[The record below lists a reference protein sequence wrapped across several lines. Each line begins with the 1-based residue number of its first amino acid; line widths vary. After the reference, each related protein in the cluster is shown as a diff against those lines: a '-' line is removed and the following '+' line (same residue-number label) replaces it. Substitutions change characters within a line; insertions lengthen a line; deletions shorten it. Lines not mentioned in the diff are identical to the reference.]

1 MLNSVKPFIK
11 SFTIVSIATTVFI
24 SCNKNT
30 GSQGKATFE
39 QKVFE
44 NARNVGDRGTC
55 ITALHRIAVL
65 DSSATWVNDS
75 LAYYYYFYTQ
85 NPKAAGHYVD
95 ISLKLKPEDIGMN
108 ELKAKVDIQ
117 QQKDSAGIARFEKL
131 WNRTKDYTY
140 LYNIAATHILTG
152 RIAKADSIVVSLLK
166 LNPIPAGNVRIE
178 VAEANSQQQIPIEA
192 AFTYLKSYL
201 VLMNGDRALAMKMID
216 RCLELKPDFMLA
228 QDMKMNMNRQNNP
241 GGY

>member
-1 MLNSVKPFIK
+1 MKNILLFSMMA
-11 SFTIVSIATTVFI
+11 IAAS
-24 SCNKNT
+24 SCQQAPSKQNNA
-30 GSQGKATFE
+30 SHEVA
-39 QKVFE
+39 VFE
-44 NARNVGDRGTC
+44 HARKVGDRGTC

-85 NPKAAGHYVD
+85 NPKAADYYVD
-95 ISLKLKPEDIGMN
+95 RSLKLKPEDIGMN

-117 QQKDSAGIARFEKL
+117 QQKDSAGIARFEQL
-131 WNRTKDYTY
+131 WKRTKDYTY

-152 RIAKADSIVVSLLK
+152 RVVKADSMVVSLLQ
-166 LNPIPAGNVRIE
+166 LNPIPGGNVRIE
-178 VAEANSQQQIPIEA
+178 VAEANIQQQIPVEA

-201 VLMNGDRALAMKMID
+201 VLMNGERALAMKMID

-228 QDMKMNMNRQNNP
+228 QDMKMNMNRQAGQ

>member
-1 MLNSVKPFIK
+1 MNSSIK
-11 SFTIVSIATTVFI
+11 TFVLFTIGAATFI
-24 SCNKNT
+24 SCNQNRQE
-30 GSQGKATFE
+30 QGKAGYE

-44 NARNVGDRGTC
+44 NARKVGDRGTC

-65 DSSATWVNDS
+65 DSSASWVNDS

-85 NPKAAGHYVD
+85 NPKAADYYVN
-95 ISLKLKPEDIGMN
+95 ISLKQKPEDIGMN

-117 QQKDSAGIARFEKL
+117 QQRDSAGIARFEKL
-131 WNRTKDYTY
+131 WSRTKDYTY

-152 RIAKADSIVVSLLK
+152 RVVKADSMVVSLLK
-166 LNPIPAGNVRIE
+166 LNPIPSGNVRIE
-178 VAEANSQQQIPIEA
+178 VAEANIQQQIPVEA

-201 VLMNGDRALAMKMID
+201 VLMNGERALAMKMID

-228 QDMKMNMNRQNNP
+228 QDMKMNMNRQTNP
-241 GGY
+241 SSY

>member
-1 MLNSVKPFIK
+1 MKNILLFSV
-11 SFTIVSIATTVFI
+11 IAAAAAACQQAP
-24 SCNKNT
+24 SKQNKAAHEVT
-30 GSQGKATFE
+30 
-39 QKVFE
+39 VFE
-44 NARNVGDRGTC
+44 NARKVGDRGTC

-65 DSSATWVNDS
+65 DSTATWVNDS

-85 NPKAAGHYVD
+85 NPKAADHYVAL
-95 ISLKLKPEDIGMN
+95 SLKLKPEDIGMN

-131 WNRTKDYTY
+131 WSRTKDYTY

-152 RIAKADSIVVSLLK
+152 RVAKADSIVLSLLQ
-166 LNPIPAGNVRIE
+166 LNPIPTGNVRIE
-178 VAEANSQQQIPIEA
+178 VAEANSQQQIPVEA

-201 VLMNGDRALAMKMID
+201 VLMSGDRGLAMKLID

-228 QDMKMNMNRQNNP
+228 QDMKMNMNRQP
-241 GGY
+241 GQGGY

>member
-1 MLNSVKPFIK
+1 MNLFSKTLML
-11 SFTIVSIATTVFI
+11 FTTGTALLI
-24 SCNKNT
+24 SCKQN
-30 GSQGKATFE
+30 GQESGKATTE

-44 NARNVGDRGTC
+44 NARKVGDRGTC

-65 DSSATWVNDS
+65 DSSATWVSDS

-95 ISLKLKPEDIGMN
+95 ISLKLKPDDIGMN

-152 RIAKADSIVVSLLK
+152 RVVKADSIVVSLLK

-178 VAEANSQQQIPIEA
+178 VAEANSQQQIPVEA

-201 VLMNGDRALAMKMID
+201 VLMNGERALAMKMIE

-228 QDMKMNMNRQNNP
+228 QDMKMNMTRQSNP

>member
-1 MLNSVKPFIK
+1 MNLFSKTLML
-11 SFTIVSIATTVFI
+11 FTMGTALLI
-24 SCNKNT
+24 SCKQS
-30 GSQGKATFE
+30 GQESGKATTE

-44 NARNVGDRGTC
+44 NARKVGDRGTC

-65 DSSATWVNDS
+65 DSSATWVSDS

-95 ISLKLKPEDIGMN
+95 ISLKLKPDDIGMN

-152 RIAKADSIVVSLLK
+152 RVVKADSIVVSLLK

-201 VLMNGDRALAMKMID
+201 VLMNGERALAMKMIE

-228 QDMKMNMNRQNNP
+228 QDMKMNMTRQSNP